1 MSLFALVLVLSSAV
15 AHASW
20 NLLSK
25 QAAGADSIVFI
36 WLVAAASTVLWSP
49 VALGYLA
56 FTGDRLSWAGAG
68 VIAVSTA
75 LHLGYFLLL
84 QRGYRHGDLSVVYP
98 IARGTGP
105 LLASLVAVLLLG
117 EQPGPSGIAGILL
130 IGVGVLLLGTVRRP
144 SREDLAGIGFGLVTG
159 VFIAAYTVWDK
170 QVVSAFAVAP
180 ILLNYGGELGRA
192 LVLAPSALAARRRG
206 LIPPVWREHRTRV
219 LGAAV
224 LVPLSYL
231 LVLVAFTFSPVSVVA
246 PVREIGV
253 LVAVVLGG
261 RLLAEGDLP
270 RRLLAAAVIVGGV
283 VTIALSQR

>member
-1 MSLFALVLVLSSAV
+1 MSPFALVLVLSSAV

-25 QAAGADSIVFI
+25 QAAKADGIVFI
-36 WLVAAASTVLWSP
+36 WLVAVASTVLWSP
-49 VALGYLA
+49 PALGYLIL
-56 FTGDRLSWAGAG
+56 TGARLSWTGAG
-68 VIAVSTA
+68 VIVASTA

-84 QRGYRHGDLSVVYP
+84 QRGYRHGDLSMVYP

-105 LLASLVAVLLLG
+105 LLASLVAILFLG
-117 EQPGPSGIAGILL
+117 EHPGPVGITGILL
-130 IGVGVLLLGTVRRP
+130 VGTGVLLLGAARRP
-144 SREDLAGIGFGLVTG
+144 SRADLAGIGFGLATG
-159 VFIAAYTVWDK
+159 LFIAGYTVWDK

-180 ILLNYGGELGRA
+180 ILLSYGGEFCRA
-192 LVLAPSALAARRRG
+192 LALTPSALTARRRD
-206 LIPPVWREHRTRV
+206 LLLPVWREHRTRV

-231 LVLVAFTFSPVSVVA
+231 LVLIAFTFSPVSVVA

-261 RLLAEGDLP
+261 RLLAEGDLR

-283 VTIALSQR
+283 VTIALS